1 MGNLSADVTVYSFQT
16 VRLPNTIDGG
26 AVSFKDKALYDKA
39 VLVRDYGIDRP
50 RFRDDMKEISPLC
63 DIALPGYG
71 ATPSEINSYVGC
83 IQMEVIDEL
92 LESSNNRQ
100 ENGMCY

>member
-1 MGNLSADVTVYSFQT
+1 M
-16 VRLPNTIDGG
+16 PNNIDGG

-50 RFRDDMKEISPLC
+50 RFRDDMKEISPLWV
-63 DIALPGYG
+63 IALPGYE

-83 IQMEVIDEL
+83 IQMEVID
-92 LESSNNRQ
+92 
-100 ENGMCY
+100 